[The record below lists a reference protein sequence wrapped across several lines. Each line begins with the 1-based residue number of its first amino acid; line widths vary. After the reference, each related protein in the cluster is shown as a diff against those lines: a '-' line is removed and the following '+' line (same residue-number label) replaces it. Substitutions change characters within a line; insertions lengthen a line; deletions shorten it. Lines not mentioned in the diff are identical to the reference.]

1 MNEGHLLMSKKER
14 LRKSVV
20 ERISCGELQQ
30 TEAASLLGISAR
42 QMKRIYRRYRLEG
55 DAGLLHRGRGRPSR
69 RSKPADM
76 RAQALARYRQVYQGL
91 GPTLASEKLAEEGL
105 AVDHET
111 LRRWLIADGQWQ
123 RQRKRGRH
131 RQRRPPKEHFGEL
144 LQLDGSHHA
153 WYGPERPHTCLM
165 NLVDDATSRSMTHM
179 AEQET
184 TEAAMTLL
192 WRWIERYGIPK
203 ALYTDHKNVYLPER
217 PATLEEQLAGKEP
230 MTAFG
235 KACKKLGILIIPASS
250 PQAKGRVERK
260 HGVYQDRL
268 CHELRLQNITTIEQ
282 TNRLLERFDD
292 DMNQKFAHEPRA
304 KRDFHRALP
313 PSTDLQ
319 DIFCYEQ
326 TRVLA
331 NDWTIRY
338 NGATMQVLKL
348 NAPLPKPKT
357 KITVRRWLNGAIH
370 LVYRDRPLVFS
381 VLPEPP
387 PRTPLPPP
395 PPKAPKKPNKPS
407 SSHPWRRRAWTMKSN
422 K

>member
-1 MNEGHLLMSKKER
+1 MEEGHLLMSKKER

-20 ERISCGELQQ
+20 ERIASGELLQ
-30 TEAASLLGISAR
+30 TEAAVLVGISAR

-55 DAGLLHRGRGRPSR
+55 DAGLVHRGRGRRCS

-76 RAQALARYRQVYQGL
+76 RAQVLSRYAQAYQGI
-91 GPTLASEKLAEEGL
+91 GPTLAAEKLAEEGL
-105 AVDHET
+105 VVDHET

-123 RQRKRGRH
+123 RRRKRGRH

-153 WYGPERPHTCLM
+153 WYGQEHPQTCLM
-165 NLVDDATSRSMTHM
+165 DLVDDATGRSMAHM

-184 TEAAMTLL
+184 TEAAMTILQ
-192 WRWIERYGIPK
+192 RWIERYGIPK
-203 ALYTDHKNVYLPER
+203 ALYTDRKNVYLPER
-217 PATLEEQLAGKEP
+217 PATLEEQLAGEEP

-235 KACKKLGILIIPASS
+235 KACKKLGILIIAANS

-268 CHELRLQNITTIEQ
+268 CHELRLQNITTIEE
-282 TNRLLERFDD
+282 TNRLLQEGFDD
-292 DMNQKFAHEPRA
+292 YLNQKFAHEPRS

-313 PSTDLQ
+313 PHTDLR

-326 TRVLA
+326 TRVLG

-338 NGATMQVLKL
+338 NGMTLQVLKL
-348 NAPLPKPKT
+348 NTPLPKPKT
-357 KITVRRWLNGAIH
+357 KITIRTWLDGSIH
-370 LVYRDRPLVFS
+370 LIYRDRPLVFD

-387 PRTPLPPP
+387 PKKPAPPP
-395 PPKAPKKPNKPS
+395 PPKAPKKPNKPPS
-407 SSHPWRRRAWTMKSN
+407 DHPWRRRAWAMKS